1 MVSFEAL
8 SQNLL
13 RGTEENQKTTK
24 KVPVRKLVCRPKLET
39 VTF

>member
-13 RGTEENQKTTK
+13 SRTEENQKTTK
-24 KVPVRKLVCRPKLET
+24 KIPVKIACVQTKI
-39 VTF
+39 